1 MFVTGRSWVAPPVA
15 ERARAA
21 LGVLL
26 NAVTFL
32 VEDMSRSEFIKPLGG
47 LAVDGGSFDE
57 RSDEWLTPVNRAF
70 S

>member
-1 MFVTGRSWVAPPVA
+1 MFVTGRSWVARPVA

>member
-1 MFVTGRSWVAPPVA
+1 MFVTSRSWVARPVA

-47 LAVDGGSFDE
+47 LAADGGSFDE
-57 RSDEWLTPVNRAF
+57 RSEEWLTPVNRAF

>member
-32 VEDMSRSEFIKPLGG
+32 VEDMSRSEFIKPRG
-47 LAVDGGSFDE
+47 LAADGGSFDE
-57 RSDEWLTPVNRAF
+57 RSEEWLTPVNRAF